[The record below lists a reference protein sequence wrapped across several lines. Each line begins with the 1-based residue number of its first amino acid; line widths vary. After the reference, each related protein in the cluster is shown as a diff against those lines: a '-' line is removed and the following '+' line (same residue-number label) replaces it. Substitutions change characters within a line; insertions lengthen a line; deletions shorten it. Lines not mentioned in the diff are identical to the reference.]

1 MGNTTRT
8 AMIIIL
14 TIPIVIIIISRSLI
28 KSLSIV
34 ADAVGHLITAAR
46 MEKNKGLCFCDKP
59 STFWERSHP
68 AKSVLDT

>member
-46 MEKNKGLCFCDKP
+46 MEKK
-59 STFWERSHP
+59 
-68 AKSVLDT
+68 